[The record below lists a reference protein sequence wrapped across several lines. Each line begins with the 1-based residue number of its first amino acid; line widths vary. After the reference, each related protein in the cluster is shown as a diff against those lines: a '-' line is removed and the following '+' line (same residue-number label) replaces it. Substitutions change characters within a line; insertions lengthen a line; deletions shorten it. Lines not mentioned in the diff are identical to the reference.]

1 MTRVPF
7 TQNHR
12 WHLPLL
18 LLVFCC
24 SFFINNGAIFA
35 DIMESRNIITAREM
49 VYDHNWLVPTMNGEL
64 RLEKPPLPTWIAAI
78 TEMISPDN
86 LPLQR
91 AMAGFA
97 AVMLVLF
104 FYKFATKLTDNRTY
118 ALVSSLVLCTSYN
131 IILMGRTATWDIYCH
146 AFMMGAIYYLYLAL
160 RQNPCKW
167 TYFIGAGIF
176 MGLSFLGKGPVSFY
190 ALLLP
195 FVCAYILY
203 YRKETQ
209 MKGKWIALAV
219 MILIGIVLSTW
230 WYAYIYIYHQE
241 MASYVFHKESSSWS
255 NHNVRSWYYYWQFFL
270 ETGVWSLLTLTT
282 LLVPFWKKRVESSK
296 EYLFCLSW
304 MLLILFFLSLLPEKK
319 TRYLLPILLPA
330 ALTMGHLFV
339 YWIRQAKQKMPQLKD
354 RVLYRINAY
363 LIVVAALA
371 LPIALYLFMY
381 REGRMGTGMFVWLV
395 VLFLTVAVWLFRS
408 AFKLQPFSFLMG
420 IVALFAVGLF
430 NKTVSGLAARIA
442 LLVHVVLYFSIVW
455 VFNVKINFVYVM
467 GGLFVFDVVLM
478 LILGQFLK
486 REPYVEN
493 TVNKSDVDLTN
504 WKYIKVTSVSLILG
518 LIALYAF
525 LSPVGIASPDGNPM
539 LVLEVYAVLQLIVL
553 IVFRPKN
560 EKSEH

>member
-7 TQNHR
+7 TQNYR

-91 AMAGFA
+91 AMVSL

-104 FYKFATKLTDNRTY
+104 FYKFATKLTGNRTY

-363 LIVVAALA
+363 LIVVADGSTYSALSIHVPGRTDGNGNVRMVGRIVPDSSSLA
-371 LPIALYLFMY
+371 IPICFQTSA
-381 REGRMGTGMFVWLV
+381 
-395 VLFLTVAVWLFRS
+395 LFL
-408 AFKLQPFSFLMG
+408 
-420 IVALFAVGLF
+420 
-430 NKTVSGLAARIA
+430 
-442 LLVHVVLYFSIVW
+442 
-455 VFNVKINFVYVM
+455 
-467 GGLFVFDVVLM
+467 
-478 LILGQFLK
+478 
-486 REPYVEN
+486 
-493 TVNKSDVDLTN
+493 
-504 WKYIKVTSVSLILG
+504 
-518 LIALYAF
+518 
-525 LSPVGIASPDGNPM
+525 PDGNRGVICCCRTICDALYRKFCEQLGSQKYQCYPRESGTATFT
-539 LVLEVYAVLQLIVL
+539 VLPQ
-553 IVFRPKN
+553 
-560 EKSEH
+560 

>member
-104 FYKFATKLTDNRTY
+104 FYKFATKLTGNRTY

-160 RQNPCKW
+160 RQNP
-167 TYFIGAGIF
+167 
-176 MGLSFLGKGPVSFY
+176 Y

-420 IVALFAVGLF
+420 IVALFAV
-430 NKTVSGLAARIA
+430 AE
-442 LLVHVVLYFSIVW
+442 
-455 VFNVKINFVYVM
+455 
-467 GGLFVFDVVLM
+467 LFVMPYIGSFVSNSDPKSISATRENPELQPLPFYHSKDEVLRIELVYEAHKKIGDM
-478 LILGQFLK
+478 
-486 REPYVEN
+486 
-493 TVNKSDVDLTN
+493 DLTN
-504 WKYIKVTSVSLILG
+504 KEEIIKAPFVLISQKP
-518 LIALYAF
+518 A
-525 LSPVGIASPDGNPM
+525 
-539 LVLEVYAVLQLIVL
+539 EQLIPDSIRKDLNLRFIDCYDNNRWAKGHKRYDSVFISNVT
-553 IVFRPKN
+553 IVEPIK
-560 EKSEH
+560 EQ

>member
-7 TQNHR
+7 TQNYR

-104 FYKFATKLTDNRTY
+104 FYKFATKLTDNRAY

-146 AFMMGAIYYLYLAL
+146 AFMIGAIYYLYLAL
-160 RQNPCKW
+160 RQNTCKW

-420 IVALFAVGLF
+420 IVALFAV
-430 NKTVSGLAARIA
+430 AE
-442 LLVHVVLYFSIVW
+442 
-455 VFNVKINFVYVM
+455 
-467 GGLFVFDVVLM
+467 LFVMPYIGSFVSNSDPKSISATRENPELQPLPFYHSKDEVLRIELVYEAHKKIGDM
-478 LILGQFLK
+478 
-486 REPYVEN
+486 
-493 TVNKSDVDLTN
+493 DLTN
-504 WKYIKVTSVSLILG
+504 KEEIIK
-518 LIALYAF
+518 ALPF
-525 LSPVGIASPDGNPM
+525 
-539 LVLEVYAVLQLIVL
+539 VL
-553 IVFRPKN
+553 ISQKPAELLIPDSIRKDLNLRFIDCYDNNRWAKGHKRYDSVFISNVTIVEPIK
-560 EKSEH
+560 EQ

>member
-7 TQNHR
+7 TQNYR

-160 RQNPCKW
+160 RQNTCKW

-209 MKGKWIALAV
+209 MKGK
-219 MILIGIVLSTW
+219 
-230 WYAYIYIYHQE
+230 
-241 MASYVFHKESSSWS
+241 
-255 NHNVRSWYYYWQFFL
+255 
-270 ETGVWSLLTLTT
+270 
-282 LLVPFWKKRVESSK
+282 
-296 EYLFCLSW
+296 
-304 MLLILFFLSLLPEKK
+304 
-319 TRYLLPILLPA
+319 
-330 ALTMGHLFV
+330 
-339 YWIRQAKQKMPQLKD
+339 
-354 RVLYRINAY
+354 
-363 LIVVAALA
+363 
-371 LPIALYLFMY
+371 
-381 REGRMGTGMFVWLV
+381 
-395 VLFLTVAVWLFRS
+395 
-408 AFKLQPFSFLMG
+408 
-420 IVALFAVGLF
+420 
-430 NKTVSGLAARIA
+430 
-442 LLVHVVLYFSIVW
+442 
-455 VFNVKINFVYVM
+455 
-467 GGLFVFDVVLM
+467 
-478 LILGQFLK
+478 
-486 REPYVEN
+486 
-493 TVNKSDVDLTN
+493 
-504 WKYIKVTSVSLILG
+504 
-518 LIALYAF
+518 
-525 LSPVGIASPDGNPM
+525 
-539 LVLEVYAVLQLIVL
+539 
-553 IVFRPKN
+553 
-560 EKSEH
+560 

>member
-7 TQNHR
+7 TQNYR

-104 FYKFATKLTDNRTY
+104 FYKFATKLTGNRTY

-395 VLFLTVAVWLFRS
+395 VLFLTVAVWLFDLLS
-408 AFKLQPFSFLMG
+408 NFSPFPS
-420 IVALFAVGLF
+420 
-430 NKTVSGLAARIA
+430 
-442 LLVHVVLYFSIVW
+442 
-455 VFNVKINFVYVM
+455 
-467 GGLFVFDVVLM
+467 
-478 LILGQFLK
+478 
-486 REPYVEN
+486 
-493 TVNKSDVDLTN
+493 
-504 WKYIKVTSVSLILG
+504 
-518 LIALYAF
+518 
-525 LSPVGIASPDGNPM
+525 
-539 LVLEVYAVLQLIVL
+539 
-553 IVFRPKN
+553 
-560 EKSEH
+560 